1 MNENLKPIVRL
12 VDAAGGSVDGD
23 TVDALYPRR
32 ELVCAVKD
40 TLYPAVSTL
49 LHRLSNQF
57 YTKNE
62 KMLCRKKQSILIFCC
77 HNAVNSKTRT
87 VKSLEIRGFQMCRV
101 IPTRWCRWTW
111 SLLARWKSWQAA
123 TAPVVSRDNRTY
135 QTGDRRSP
143 VPGCIYQEFCKIYQK
158 IDMLFFGCML
168 QCG

>member
-1 MNENLKPIVRL
+1 MNENLNPIVRL
-12 VDAAGGSVDGD
+12 VDAAGGYVDGD

-49 LHRLSNQF
+49 LHRLNNQF

-87 VKSLEIRGFQMCRV
+87 VKSLQIRGFQMCRV
-101 IPTRWCRWTW
+101 IPTRWCRWAW
-111 SLLARWKSWQAA
+111 AS
-123 TAPVVSRDNRTY
+123 SRTKR
-135 QTGDRRSP
+135 G
-143 VPGCIYQEFCKIYQK
+143 
-158 IDMLFFGCML
+158 
-168 QCG
+168 

>member
-1 MNENLKPIVRL
+1 MMRNHAQRIIDASIASVLPDEAVCRAMLQISACPDSTTCADAAFSL
-12 VDAAGGSVDGD
+12 GSDGTDGPTDAAGGYVDGD

-49 LHRLSNQF
+49 LHRLNNQF

-101 IPTRWCRWTW
+101 IPTRWCRWAW
-111 SLLARWKSWQAA
+111 AS
-123 TAPVVSRDNRTY
+123 SRTKR
-135 QTGDRRSP
+135 G
-143 VPGCIYQEFCKIYQK
+143 
-158 IDMLFFGCML
+158 
-168 QCG
+168 